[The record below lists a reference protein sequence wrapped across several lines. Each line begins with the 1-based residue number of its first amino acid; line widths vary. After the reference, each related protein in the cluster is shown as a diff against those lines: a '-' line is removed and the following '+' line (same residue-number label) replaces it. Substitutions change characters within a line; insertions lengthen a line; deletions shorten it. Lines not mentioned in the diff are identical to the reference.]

1 MSAINKIVLN
11 GTEYTISESGGGL
24 TDSVKQA
31 LLQIASKIAYV
42 DNGGQ
47 DYYGALED
55 ALYPPADLVSISA
68 VYTQSEPVYDSDT
81 LNSLRSDL
89 VVTAHMSDSSTRT
102 VTTYTLSGTLTEGTS
117 TITVAYG
124 GKTTTF
130 NVTVSSNMLYNWD
143 FTQSLIDTK
152 SGREAILR
160 GTNTAPT
167 RTSNGLVFDAATQ
180 NADLG
185 SLDVAGKTIEIDVA
199 SFQFAG
205 DTAQHIRFVMSPPDA
220 AHGGYGAL
228 IYQASTG
235 WKAYGKNASA
245 TGNMW
250 SDNYSGLGGD
260 TSTIRNIFSG
270 KTVKLVFASDSNSV
284 ELFLNDESKG
294 TINSIDIS
302 AFSGLVIG
310 GGYNAWAV
318 GSGDQCYNMTITGV
332 RVYANA

>member
-160 GTNTAPT
+160 GNNTAPT

-180 NADLG
+180 NVDLG

-205 DTAQHIRFVMSPPDA
+205 DTAQHIRFIMNPPDA
-220 AHGGYGAL
+220 PRGGYGAL
-228 IYQASTG
+228 LYRSGEG
-235 WKAYGKNASA
+235 WEAYGKSASA
-245 TGNMW
+245 TGNAW
-250 SDNYSGLGGD
+250 SIYSGLGGD

-270 KTVKLVFASDSNSV
+270 KTVKLVFGSDSNSIEV
-284 ELFLNDESKG
+284 FLNDESKG
-294 TINSIDIS
+294 IINNIDIS

-310 GGYNAWAV
+310 GGYSGWAV
-318 GSGDQCYNMTITGV
+318 GSGDQCYNMRITGV
-332 RVYANA
+332 RVHANA